1 MKRVLFMSMISAVF
15 AAGTLSAQFV
25 PRNGGYGPRDGSG
38 YNGAG
43 PKDGTGYGAK
53 SGKGKGGGI
62 CDQTG
67 PKGPRNGQGQ
77 GKGQGKGRGGRG

>member
-1 MKRVLFMSMISAVF
+1 MKRTLIASIVTAVF
-15 AAGTLSAQFV
+15 AAATLNAQFV

-43 PKDGTGYGAK
+43 PRDGTGYGAK
-53 SGKGKGGGI
+53 SKKGKGAGI

-77 GKGQGKGRGGRG
+77 GKGRGSR

>member
-1 MKRVLFMSMISAVF
+1 MKRMLFATMITALF
-15 AAGTLSAQFV
+15 AAGSLSAQFV

-43 PKDGTGYGAK
+43 PRDGSGYGAK
-53 SGKGKGGGI
+53 AGKGKRDGT

-77 GKGQGKGRGGRG
+77 GKGRGGKR